1 MLPRG
6 THLVSWIITYRTTRK
21 LQPLDLRTL
30 ITAQTCILEKA
41 RCIDTKIENVLDASL
56 GIYCELG
63 AVRSKA

>member
-6 THLVSWIITYRTTRK
+6 THLVSWIITHRTTRK

-41 RCIDTKIENVLDASL
+41 RCIDTKIENVTRL
-56 GIYCELG
+56 
-63 AVRSKA
+63 

>member
-6 THLVSWIITYRTTRK
+6 THLVSWIITHRTTRK
-21 LQPLDLRTL
+21 LQRLDLHTL
-30 ITAQTCILEKA
+30 ITAQTRTLEKA

-56 GIYCELG
+56 GIYGELR